1 VNEEFQLVYKIMLLQ
16 SHGRAKILVMEYCAG
31 GSVYKMLEDP
41 INLYGLLED
50 EFLIFLHDISMSSL
64 LMALFVV
71 VHDVISYCMQ
81 ETKLFC

>member
-1 VNEEFQLVYKIMLLQ
+1 
-16 SHGRAKILVMEYCAG
+16 
-31 GSVYKMLEDP
+31 MLEDP